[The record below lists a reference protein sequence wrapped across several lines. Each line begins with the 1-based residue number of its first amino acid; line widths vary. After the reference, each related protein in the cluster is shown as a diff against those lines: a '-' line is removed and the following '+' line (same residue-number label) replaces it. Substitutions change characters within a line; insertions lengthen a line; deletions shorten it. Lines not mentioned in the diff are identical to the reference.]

1 MGKLPYL
8 KFYTGDWIKDAN
20 LRRCSPNA
28 RAVFIDLL
36 CVMFDC
42 EQRGILGSN
51 GEPWTEEEVAQA
63 IPGDTF
69 QNLLGIQE
77 LLKNNVVR
85 KDDRGFIYSK
95 RMLSDDQ
102 ERKEWAVRQS
112 HRRNLESLGKTPS
125 TTVDVTRMSRLSSC
139 SYSCSYSKAEEAAAF
154 LSIQFDK
161 PIGQPAFKDVWVR
174 HYQGPGE
181 WLTDKM
187 EAAIQECQDKKIGVP
202 PPFYEAKRYVE
213 ELEKAQAE
221 LKARRVPL

>member
-42 EQRGILGSN
+42 EDRGVLGSN

-69 QNLLGIQE
+69 QNLLGVNE
-77 LLKNNVVR
+77 LLKNNVIR

-95 RMLSDDQ
+95 RMLADEQ
-102 ERKEWAVRQS
+102 ERQTWKARQNR
-112 HRRNLESLGKTPS
+112 HREQKTLS
-125 TTVDVTRMSRLSSC
+125 TPVDVTRLSRHS
-139 SYSCSYSKAEEAAAF
+139 SYSCSHSYSKAEEAAAF

-161 PIGQPAFKDVWVR
+161 PIGQPAFKEVWVR
-174 HYQGPGE
+174 HYQGQGE

-187 EAAIQECQDKKIGVP
+187 EAALQECQEKGIGAP

-213 ELEKAQAE
+213 ALEKAQAE
-221 LKARRVPL
+221 LKTRKVPL